1 MPVPLPFL
9 PAGRISSSPGPMI
22 RSAPALNPAY
32 MFLEACM
39 KRGRVAGVWI
49 VVAGLLLGACGN
61 AKAQAITAQQAEEM
75 LKELRAIR
83 QALERVTPP
92 PPGQAQDQRVKLT
105 NVAGPSLGRADAPLT
120 LVEFTDLQCQFC
132 NRFSTQVFGQIKAAY
147 IDTGKVR
154 FVTRDFPLDFHP
166 YALPAARAAR
176 CAGEQGKFW
185 EMRDALVRGHSQLS
199 APFVTATAESLKLDM
214 TAFSACAASTRFDA
228 AITQDMNEGR
238 AVNVEGTPT
247 FVLGRATPSGLDG
260 VLIVGAQPFAAF
272 DAKIK
277 DALAQ
282 AR

>member
-1 MPVPLPFL
+1 MRRCRL
-9 PAGRISSSPGPMI
+9 AS
-22 RSAPALNPAY
+22 
-32 MFLEACM
+32 
-39 KRGRVAGVWI
+39 VWI
-49 VVAGLLLGACGN
+49 VVAGLLLGGCGN
-61 AKAQAITAQQAEEM
+61 AKAQGITAQQAEEM

-92 PPGQAQDQRVKLT
+92 APGPAKDQTAKLT
-105 NVAGPSLGRADAPLT
+105 NLGGYSLGKADAPLT

-147 IDTGKVR
+147 IDTGMVR

-166 YALPAARAAR
+166 EALAAARAAR

-185 EMRDALVRGHSQLS
+185 EMRDALVRGFKQLG
-199 APFVTATAESLKLDM
+199 APFIAATAQGLKLDM
-214 TAFSACAASTRFDA
+214 AAFNACASSTKFDA
-228 AITQDMNEGR
+228 AIMQDMNEGR

-247 FVLGRATPSGLDG
+247 FVLGRTSPQGVDG
-260 VLIVGAQPFAAF
+260 VLIVGAQPFSAF

-277 DALAQ
+277 EMLGQ

>member
-1 MPVPLPFL
+1 M
-9 PAGRISSSPGPMI
+9 
-22 RSAPALNPAY
+22 RSFRFASVW
-32 MFLEACM
+32 
-39 KRGRVAGVWI
+39 VA
-49 VVAGLLLGACGN
+49 VAGLMLGACGN
-61 AKAQAITAQQAEEM
+61 AKAQGITSQQAEEM

-92 PPGQAQDQRVKLT
+92 APGPAKEQTAKLT
-105 NVAGPSLGRADAPLT
+105 NLGGYSLGRADAPLT

-132 NRFSTQVFGQIKAAY
+132 NRFSTQVFGQLKAAY

-166 YALPAARAAR
+166 EALPAARAAR

-185 EMRDALVRGHSQLS
+185 EMRDALVRGYNRLGP
-199 APFVTATAESLKLDM
+199 AFVASTAEGLKLDM
-214 TAFSACAASTRFDA
+214 AAFKACASSTKFDA
-228 AITQDMNEGR
+228 AIMQDMNEGR

-247 FVLGRATPSGLDG
+247 FVLGRTSPQGLDG

-277 DALAQ
+277 ELLAPP
-282 AR
+282 R

>member
-1 MPVPLPFL
+1 M
-9 PAGRISSSPGPMI
+9 
-22 RSAPALNPAY
+22 RS
-32 MFLEACM
+32 FRFAC
-39 KRGRVAGVWI
+39 VWI

-61 AKAQAITAQQAEEM
+61 AKAQGITAQQAEEM

-92 PPGQAQDQRVKLT
+92 APAPAQEQTAKLT
-105 NVAGPSLGRADAPLT
+105 NLGGYSLGRADAPLT

-132 NRFSTQVFGQIKAAY
+132 NRFSTQVFAQIKAAY

-166 YALPAARAAR
+166 EALPAARAAR
-176 CAGEQGKFW
+176 CAGEQDKFW
-185 EMRDALVRGHSQLS
+185 EMRDALVRGYNRLGP
-199 APFVTATAESLKLDM
+199 AFVTSAAEGLKLDM
-214 TAFSACAASTRFDA
+214 AAFKACASSTKFDA
-228 AITQDMNEGR
+228 AIMQDMSEGR
-238 AVNVEGTPT
+238 AINVEGTPT
-247 FVLGRATPSGLDG
+247 FVLGRTAPQGLDG

-277 DALAQ
+277 ELLAQ

>member
-1 MPVPLPFL
+1 
-9 PAGRISSSPGPMI
+9 
-22 RSAPALNPAY
+22 
-32 MFLEACM
+32 M
-39 KRGRVAGVWI
+39 KSLRLASVWI
-49 VVAGLLLGACGN
+49 VVAGLLLGGCGN
-61 AKAQAITAQQAEEM
+61 AKAQGITAQQAEEM

-92 PPGQAQDQRVKLT
+92 APGQAKDQTAKLT
-105 NVAGPSLGRADAPLT
+105 NVGGYALGKADAPLT

-132 NRFSTQVFGQIKAAY
+132 NRFSTQVFAQIKAAY
-147 IDTGKVR
+147 IDTGMVR

-166 YALPAARAAR
+166 EALPAARAAR

-185 EMRDALVRGHSQLS
+185 EMRDALVRGFKQLG
-199 APFVTATAESLKLDM
+199 APFITSVAEGLKLDM
-214 TAFSACAASTRFDA
+214 AAFNACASSTRFDA

-247 FVLGRATPSGLDG
+247 FVLGRTSPQGIDG

-277 DALAQ
+277 EMLAQ
-282 AR
+282 PR

>member
-1 MPVPLPFL
+1 MR
-9 PAGRISSSPGPMI
+9 RIRFAS
-22 RSAPALNPAY
+22 
-32 MFLEACM
+32 
-39 KRGRVAGVWI
+39 VWI

-61 AKAQAITAQQAEEM
+61 AKAQGITAQQAEEM

-92 PPGQAQDQRVKLT
+92 APRQAQDQRVKL
-105 NVAGPSLGRADAPLT
+105 NDVRGYALGRADAPLT

-132 NRFSTQVFGQIKAAY
+132 NRFSTQVFAQIKSAY

-154 FVTRDFPLDFHP
+154 FVTRDFPLDFHA

-176 CAGEQGKFW
+176 CAGEQNRFW
-185 EMRDALVRGHSQLS
+185 EMRDALVRGYNQLGP
-199 APFVTATAESLKLDM
+199 AFVTSVAQNLKLDM
-214 TAFSACAASTRFDA
+214 AAFGACASSTKFDA
-228 AITQDMNEGR
+228 AIMQDMNEGR

-247 FVLGRATPSGLDG
+247 FVLGPTSPQGLDG

-277 DALAQ
+277 ELLAQ
-282 AR
+282 PR

>member
-1 MPVPLPFL
+1 
-9 PAGRISSSPGPMI
+9 
-22 RSAPALNPAY
+22 
-32 MFLEACM
+32 M
-39 KRGRVAGVWI
+39 KRSRIASVWM
-49 VVAGLLLGACGN
+49 VVAGLLLGVSCS
-61 AKAQAITAQQAEEM
+61 AKAQGITQQQAEEM

-92 PPGQAQDQRVKLT
+92 APTGPAQDQRAKLDS
-105 NVAGPSLGRADAPLT
+105 VSGYSLGRTDAPLT

-132 NRFSTQVFGQIKAAY
+132 YRFSTAVFGQLKAAY

-185 EMRDALVRGHSQLS
+185 EMRMSLVS
-199 APFVTATAESLKLDM
+199 AYNRLNAAFVTFTAEGLKLDM
-214 TAFSACAASTRFDA
+214 AAFNACTASTRFDA
-228 AITQDMNEGR
+228 AIMQDMNEGR

-247 FVLGRATPSGLDG
+247 FVLGRTTAQGLDG
-260 VLIVGAQPFAAF
+260 IVMVGAQPFAAF

-277 DALAQ
+277 ELLAQ
-282 AR
+282 PR